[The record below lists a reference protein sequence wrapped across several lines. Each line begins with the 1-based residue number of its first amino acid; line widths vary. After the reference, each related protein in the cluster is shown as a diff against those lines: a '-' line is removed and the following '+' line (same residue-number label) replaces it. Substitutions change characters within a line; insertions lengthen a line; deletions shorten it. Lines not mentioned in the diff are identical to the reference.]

1 VPDSHLI
8 FFATDV
14 HGSEVCFRKWLNAA
28 AAYDADVLVMGGD
41 LTGKVIVPV
50 HRIDGRYRAR
60 WGPEDIVLDGDDEFD
75 VFRRRVAAA
84 GAYVWQAEPDE
95 AAEVFADDSATEAL
109 FTRLTAERIAEWV
122 SLAET
127 RIGDQTQAYIIAG
140 NDDTAEVDVAL
151 ARGERL
157 QPADNRTVMIDDWLP
172 MVSIGD
178 STPTPWRSPRELSEE
193 EYAAKLEALVA
204 PLDEGGSAVW
214 NLHVPPHA
222 SSLDDAPA
230 IDDQLAVQYTMSGDM
245 KVVPVGSRA
254 VRTAIERHQ
263 PLVGLHGHVHEGRG
277 RAKIGRT
284 VCFNPGS
291 SYQHGVLQGVL
302 VRVDRRK
309 GVRDYTMTAG

>member
-1 VPDSHLI
+1 MPDSHLI

-60 WGPEDIVLDGDDEFD
+60 WGPEDIVLDGDDELD

-127 RIGDQTQAYIIAG
+127 RIGDETQAYIIAG

-157 QPADNRTVMIDDWLP
+157 Q
-172 MVSIGD
+172 
-178 STPTPWRSPRELSEE
+178 
-193 EYAAKLEALVA
+193 
-204 PLDEGGSAVW
+204 
-214 NLHVPPHA
+214 
-222 SSLDDAPA
+222 
-230 IDDQLAVQYTMSGDM
+230 
-245 KVVPVGSRA
+245 
-254 VRTAIERHQ
+254 
-263 PLVGLHGHVHEGRG
+263 
-277 RAKIGRT
+277 
-284 VCFNPGS
+284 
-291 SYQHGVLQGVL
+291 
-302 VRVDRRK
+302 
-309 GVRDYTMTAG
+309 